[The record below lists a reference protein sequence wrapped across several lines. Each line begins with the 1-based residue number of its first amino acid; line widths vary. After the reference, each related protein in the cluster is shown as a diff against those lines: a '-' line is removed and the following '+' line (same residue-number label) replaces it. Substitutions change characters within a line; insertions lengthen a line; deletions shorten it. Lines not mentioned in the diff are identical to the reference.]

1 MILDLETLKHVKFSF
16 ELHSDHSTMCNG
28 YRSLCRMIEEK
39 EGKVNENF
47 AQPVVI
53 SSASNS
59 DLQFSRVLNTLR
71 ENKIMVITK
80 DDGIYIRLAG
90 DVNKGEC
97 WMDNFVK
104 VADC

>member
-1 MILDLETLKHVKFSF
+1 MKKLVDWLIKRRNKQ
-16 ELHSDHSTMCNG
+16 LHIH
-28 YRSLCRMIEEK
+28 
-39 EGKVNENF
+39 
-47 AQPVVI
+47 VVI
-53 SSASNS
+53 GSASEPE
-59 DLQFSRVLNTLR
+59 LQFRRVLNTLR

-80 DDGIYIRLAG
+80 EDGIYIRLAG